1 MSLLMKIKADQLAA
15 RKKYA
20 ETTFEKY
27 AVDSRFLTTLY
38 AEAAKVGKDAGNR
51 ETTDAEVVA
60 VLKKFQKNIE
70 ETKKAT
76 RGKEVHETLDR
87 EVAILERYL
96 PKQLT
101 EGELIDKVLD
111 LRSKSIIGDLKGCM
125 AYFKSH
131 YAGQYDGAVLSR
143 VARELL

>member
-1 MSLLMKIKADQLAA
+1 MNLITKIKADQIES
-15 RKKYA
+15 RRKYA
-20 ETTFEKY
+20 ETGFDRY
-27 AVDSRFLTTLY
+27 ALQSRLLTTLY

-51 ETTDAEVVA
+51 ESTDDEVVA
-60 VLKKFQKNIE
+60 VAKKFLKNNLEAQAVITDNEALSALQAE
-70 ETKKAT
+70 E
-76 RGKEVHETLDR
+76 V
-87 EVAILERYL
+87 ILNTYL

-101 EGELIDKVLD
+101 EGELIDKVID
-111 LRSKSIIGDLKGCM
+111 LRSKSVIGDLKGCM